1 MGGFV
6 LLLELVLL
14 RLFSSDF
21 FNVSVNF
28 LDDGLLKL
36 SCIGCIHGLMEL
48 DIVHVVACGE
58 RYRIQH
64 VFLNPQF
71 VLVHGVMVVFALFF

>member
-1 MGGFV
+1 
-6 LLLELVLL
+6 
-14 RLFSSDF
+14 
-21 FNVSVNF
+21 
-28 LDDGLLKL
+28 
-36 SCIGCIHGLMEL
+36 MEL